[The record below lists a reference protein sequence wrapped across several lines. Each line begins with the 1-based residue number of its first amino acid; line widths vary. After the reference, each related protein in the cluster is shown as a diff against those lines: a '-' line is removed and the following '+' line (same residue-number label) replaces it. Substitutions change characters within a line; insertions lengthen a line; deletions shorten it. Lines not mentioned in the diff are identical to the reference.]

1 MNLGNRFSQYWL
13 HAYVDD
19 ELSPA
24 DRLEVLQ
31 MMRRDETLRTEIH
44 ELQDTK
50 ELVRQAFM
58 QPPEPANN
66 LFRRD
71 SFSSLSHWR
80 PLAGMVAVMLLM
92 IFSFA
97 LGRFTENSGTP
108 SLRATLN
115 QMGAVGL
122 QKTGFSTNPK
132 RVLLHV
138 ASENHVTFT
147 HTLDQAKKLLATY
160 GKQGMKVELI
170 VNGGALELLRAGNN
184 PYAQQVQAL
193 LKKYPN
199 LHVVACGAG
208 LNYLNSKNGF
218 PIELMHQVR
227 VAPSAVQEI
236 VKRLRQGWFY
246 VNA

>member
-31 MMRRDETLRTEIH
+31 MMRRDETLRTQIH

-58 QPPEPANN
+58 QPPEPANTAS
-66 LFRRD
+66 RRD
-71 SFSSLSHWR
+71 SFLRWR
-80 PLAGMVAVMLLM
+80 PLAGMAAVLFLM

-97 LGRFTENSGTP
+97 LGRFTESVGTPP

-122 QKTGFSTNPK
+122 QKTGFSANPK

-160 GKQGMKVELI
+160 GNQGMKVELI

-184 PYAQQVQAL
+184 PYAQQIHAL